1 MSANTGTKRPKAYDP
16 REEAKKPAK
25 KTKGPPTLPKPQAG
39 PAPGP
44 SHQETGPTEGPGQEA
59 TSNPQPSSNIRTEQE
74 MEAEAR
80 QTALDLGFVL
90 LLSEN
95 PEKALQEA
103 KTEFE
108 REEAMNAIKTKR
120 VVSTPAQTCLLYTSP
135 SPRDRQK
142 SRMPSS
148 A

>member
-25 KTKGPPTLPKPQAG
+25 KTKGPPTMPKPQAG

-44 SHQETGPTEGPGQEA
+44 SHQAPGPSQQAPGPRDEPDASTGD
-59 TSNPQPSSNIRTEQE
+59 PQPDIRTEHE

-120 VVSTPAQTCLLYTSP
+120 IVSTLIQTLSLIHI
-135 SPRDRQK
+135 
-142 SRMPSS
+142 
-148 A
+148 